1 MLSLPRTD
9 ALAGDTATD
18 GAKPFVVQGSTTFT
32 HQVFEPF
39 GGIIEASSGHKLKV
53 VPTKSSQGLIALF
66 ERRADFAMISGP
78 LKNEIA
84 GLRSSNPDLAF
95 DRLRTFDILTTRM
108 AFAINRDNPVHHIS
122 DDEMRRVLLGEISNW
137 HEVGGADLP
146 ISIVMVNAGGG
157 VQSSIESRTP
167 RRQTYQ
173 ARSLDCRPGQRADR
187 QDHRNNAGG
196 AGTFAAQ
203 HRQKRE
209 CARTENRPRGRTAP
223 YARHARRADAG
234 DAQGHRCGT
243 YCGQQG
249 VRIGRG
255 AAIETSNPRG
265 FGLRMPTPLSAAQT
279 ISSARS
285 PSASSFAFAG

>member
-1 MLSLPRTD
+1 MRRNRFLPPLATLILLMLSLPRPD
-9 ALAGDTATD
+9 ALANDTATD

-53 VPTKSSQGLIALF
+53 VPTKSSQGLLALF

-84 GLRSSNPDLAF
+84 GLRSTNPDLAF

-122 DDEMRRVLLGEISNW
+122 DAEMRRVLLGEISNW

-157 VQSSIESRTP
+157 VQSSIESELLAGKHIKPVHSIVVQGSAQIVKITEITPAALGLSQLSIVKSANVRELKTDRTVE
-167 RRQTYQ
+167 
-173 ARSLDCRPGQRADR
+173 
-187 QDHRNNAGG
+187 
-196 AGTFAAQ
+196 Q
-203 HRQKRE
+203 HL
-209 CARTENRPRGRTAP
+209 TLVTL
-223 YARHARRADAG
+223 G
-234 DAQGHRCGT
+234 D
-243 YCGQQG
+243 
-249 VRIGRG
+249 
-255 AAIETSNPRG
+255 
-265 FGLRMPTPLSAAQT
+265 PTPQMRKVIDAAR
-279 ISSARS
+279 IAVSK
-285 PSASSFAFAG
+285 ASE

>member
-1 MLSLPRTD
+1 MLLPPRPD
-9 ALAGDTATD
+9 ALANDTATD

-39 GGIIEASSGHKLKV
+39 GGIIEASSAHKLKV

-122 DDEMRRVLLGEISNW
+122 DAEMRRVLLGEISNW

-157 VQSSIESRTP
+157 VQSSIESELLAGKHIKPVHSIVVQGSAQIVKITEITPAALGLSQLSIVKSANVRELKTDRTVE
-167 RRQTYQ
+167 
-173 ARSLDCRPGQRADR
+173 
-187 QDHRNNAGG
+187 
-196 AGTFAAQ
+196 Q
-203 HRQKRE
+203 HL
-209 CARTENRPRGRTAP
+209 TLVTL
-223 YARHARRADAG
+223 G
-234 DAQGHRCGT
+234 D
-243 YCGQQG
+243 
-249 VRIGRG
+249 
-255 AAIETSNPRG
+255 
-265 FGLRMPTPLSAAQT
+265 PTPQMRKVIDAAR
-279 ISSARS
+279 IAVSK
-285 PSASSFAFAG
+285 ASE